1 MQRSSVQCVWAFNNP
16 QAAVLTDYL
25 TAQVVPRF
33 VGKNKLSNTPMPSRT
48 RDGTNDNTEFLQS
61 YPVAATN
68 TLLVR

>member
-1 MQRSSVQCVWAFNNP
+1 
-16 QAAVLTDYL
+16 LTGYL

-61 YPVAATN
+61 YPVAATDI
-68 TLLVR
+68 LLVR